1 MQHFIFCVNYYISA
15 DRKDQIKVCSNLS
28 DFTRS
33 SEKFNCLLIF
43 KCWKRLLWLH
53 GSTSWKKY
61 ISKCVSKLCGYSCIL
76 RYTALQSSF
85 VETFFFFLF
94 PEKSYLL
101 EWKLYQCV
109 AFFSLSSLGQ
119 FSQTHNKT
127 AITAYNIKTSP
138 LLIFWFLEHFWRCEK
153 NYSEFLR

>member
-1 MQHFIFCVNYYISA
+1 MQHFIFCVNYWISA

-53 GSTSWKKY
+53 GSTSWNKY

-76 RYTALQSSF
+76 RYTTLQSSF

>member
-1 MQHFIFCVNYYISA
+1 MQHFIFCVNYWISA

-53 GSTSWKKY
+53 GSTSWNKY

-85 VETFFFFLF
+85 VETFFFFPFPREELF
-94 PEKSYLL
+94 IGMETTSVWPFSHSPHWDNFHKHIT
-101 EWKLYQCV
+101 KLQ
-109 AFFSLSSLGQ
+109 LQL
-119 FSQTHNKT
+119 TT
-127 AITAYNIKTSP
+127 
-138 LLIFWFLEHFWRCEK
+138 
-153 NYSEFLR
+153 